1 MLAGTTIVLA
11 GFLGTGTG
19 GPARAGGPS
28 AAAAAVPAASTPG
41 SARSA
46 ALTAYGLPGWRHR
59 PGRPARW
66 PRARQHHPARHHP
79 ARHHSRRHGPR
90 VHGTPRRIARS
101 LLAGYHWAQWQFRY
115 LNLLWMRES
124 GWNRFAANPS
134 SGAYGIPQAV
144 PGDKM
149 ASAGPDWRSSA
160 RTQIIWGMGY
170 IRECYGTPWRAWQ
183 HELADGWY

>member
-1 MLAGTTIVLA
+1 MAG
-11 GFLGTGTG
+11 
-19 GPARAGGPS
+19 S
-28 AAAAAVPAASTPG
+28 CPG
-41 SARSA
+41 AETERRKRRTEGSRC
-46 ALTAYGLPGWRHR
+46 HR
-59 PGRPARW
+59 P
-66 PRARQHHPARHHP
+66 RA
-79 ARHHSRRHGPR
+79 
-90 VHGTPRRIARS
+90 HGTPRQIARS
-101 LLAGYHWAQWQFRY
+101 LLAGFHWAQWQFRY
-115 LNLLWMRES
+115 LNRLWMRES